1 MAQNFVP
8 LLDSL
13 LGVVLIGAGVGVH
26 LRKRLLIRE
35 PRRRFFIRR
44 RTLYRLAAV
53 ALVATG
59 SALLLEAW
67 LVANDA
73 ANTRTVAQKPA
84 GAVQAAAAPAGA
96 PTPAAEPVPVT
107 RKALLLVW
115 GTPADDDS
123 VDEQTAMAYA
133 RALADSA
140 AASLP
145 RRLPGLG
152 TVARPIT
159 VEEWKSLLQDADQAR
174 ARCEAEGV
182 DTLAAVSVGALR
194 LEGAIGYA
202 TWREP
207 DYLLVDCRTGETRR
221 RRGHVNERMG
231 DRVPYEQGVSDEIYE
246 FMKAAPTAP

>member
-44 RTLYRLAAV
+44 RTLYRVAAV
-53 ALVATG
+53 ALIATG
-59 SALLLEAW
+59 CALLLEAW
-67 LVANDA
+67 LVADDLA
-73 ANTRTVAQKPA
+73 TTQKVAQKPA
-84 GAVQAAAAPAGA
+84 AALQATAAPAGA
-96 PTPAAEPVPVT
+96 PAEEPVPVT

-152 TVARPIT
+152 TVGRPIT
-159 VEEWKSLLQDADQAR
+159 VDEWKSLLQDADQAR

-182 DTLAAVSVGALR
+182 HTLAAVSVGALR

-207 DYLLVDCRTGETRR
+207 DYLLVDCRTGEARR

-231 DRVPYEQGVSDEIYE
+231 DRVPYEQAVSDELYE
-246 FMKAAPTAP
+246 FMEAAPTAP